1 MAGPTPVGGSRR
13 GRTVRRR
20 VRRIRVDRR
29 RSDEA
34 VTLVEVLVASVVLLV
49 TMIPMGMLLTSAS
62 SAAVAAR
69 QRQAALQLADSWVEI
84 LSNSQPPTHN
94 DGSVIT
100 NSPRTPVAPAG
111 TQTPPTT
118 LAGTTYAV
126 TANYV
131 ESFVNGVGQSDFCS
145 AGQPPSPSHP
155 GVIGLKVT
163 VAWGGSTRRSLS
175 VTTDINYP
183 KPGLQTEGFLAVNLT
198 NDGEADVLGN
208 SPTDRLQSI
217 PVTITQVTG
226 NPVLNPSSFTL
237 YADGNGCIF
246 AQVPVG
252 TYTVATQQPSS
263 GTPATFTGYTGN
275 PPFVSTSGATSELVT
290 NQTVNVTAET
300 TVQLDAFDEGIIGR
314 TTYGGASA
322 VDSGVQCPAVSILTC
337 VATGSGP
344 TGAVATWGDASAAW
358 STAGLAAGT
367 HLNQVACTTSGTP
380 TCIGVGYGSGGG
392 IIVAAPSTLSAPTSD
407 TVPAGVTDLTQVVC
421 PSGRGCYAL
430 GTSATGP
437 VLLAGFVNPNGGDVW
452 SVVNPPSVTF
462 ASLGSIA
469 CPTATTCEL
478 SYLGPGGVPGVLRID
493 GDTDNLASNPSWTP
507 TFTADTLPPSI
518 TSVGTITCPSSGTCL
533 AIATGDHA
541 SPGDPT
547 VIDAPIAGSGAS
559 IWENESSF
567 PTGVTT
573 VTGIS
578 CLAATCVAIGTDAGA
593 PAVWTDDLT
602 VSPDNWVQA
611 NNIPTSVTAVTSV
624 ACGAPG
630 SGDTADCVIAAI
642 TPSLTSAGQLLD
654 GSLTNGSWAWN
665 FASQPAGVT
674 VQYVL
679 SVACANP
686 TSSSDTCAAV
696 AATAGGPVVLAAPAG
711 PSSAWANR
719 TPASLAGATVTGI
732 PLETAPSGTSSW
744 TTQVAA
750 GQPTNTTLLP
760 DVLYPQAGG
769 YSLVAGDCPAEATST
784 STTSLAALPGGTASA
799 TVPLGLVPLQL
810 VDSTGAP
817 VAGATITLTTPSCP
831 SGADAYNLPVTDATG
846 TTVTSVP
853 YGTYTYTVT
862 VGGSATAHTSVT
874 ITVGINTVQV
884 AGGPNVTTYL
894 PGVSQVQA

>member
-1 MAGPTPVGGSRR
+1 M
-13 GRTVRRR
+13 
-20 VRRIRVDRR
+20 
-29 RSDEA
+29 
-34 VTLVEVLVASVVLLV
+34 TLVEVLVASIILLV

-84 LSNSQPPTHN
+84 LSNSQPPTRS
-94 DGSVIT
+94 DGSVLT

-118 LAGTTYAV
+118 LAGTTYTV

-155 GVIGLKVT
+155 GVIGLKVI
-163 VAWGGSTRRSLS
+163 VAWGGFTRRSLS

-208 SPTDRLQSI
+208 RATDRLQSI

-226 NPVLNPSSFTL
+226 SPVLNPSSFTL
-237 YADGNGCIF
+237 YPDGNGCIF

-252 TYTVATQQPSS
+252 TYTVAAQQPTS
-263 GTPATFTGYTGN
+263 GTPATFTGYSGT

-300 TVQLDAFDEGIIGR
+300 TVQLDAYDEGIIGKAS
-314 TTYGGASA
+314 YGGASA
-322 VDSGVQCPAVSILTC
+322 VDAGIQCPAVSILTC
-337 VATGSGP
+337 VTTGSGP
-344 TGAVATWGDASAAW
+344 TGAVAAWGGAGAAW
-358 STAGLAAGT
+358 TTASLTAGT
-367 HLNQVACTTSGTP
+367 HVNQVACTTSGTP
-380 TCIGVGYGSGGG
+380 TCVGVGYGSSGGV
-392 IIVAAPSTLSAPTSD
+392 IVVAPSTLSAPSYD

-430 GTSATGP
+430 GTTAAGP
-437 VLLAGFVNPNGGDVW
+437 VLLAAFINHSGGDVW
-452 SVVNPPSVTF
+452 SVVTPPSVTF
-462 ASLGSIA
+462 TALGSIA
-469 CPTATTCEL
+469 CPMPTTCEL
-478 SYLGPGGVPGVLRID
+478 SYLGPGGVPGILRID

-507 TFTADTLPPSI
+507 AFTEDVLPSTV

-533 AIATGDHA
+533 AIATGDTA
-541 SPGDPT
+541 SPSDPT
-547 VIDAPIAGSGAS
+547 VVDAPIAGSGAS
-559 IWENESSF
+559 TWENESTF

-573 VTGIS
+573 ISGIA
-578 CLAATCVAIGTDAGA
+578 CLSLTCVAIGSATGA

-602 VSPDNWVQA
+602 ATPDNWTQA
-611 NNIPTSVTAVTSV
+611 NSVPTSVTAVTSV

-630 SGDTADCVIAAI
+630 AGDTADCVIGAI
-642 TPSLTSAGQLLD
+642 TPSLTAAGQLLE

-665 FASQPAGVT
+665 FVSQPAGVT
-674 VQYVL
+674 IQYVL

-686 TSSSDTCAAV
+686 ASSSDTCAAV
-696 AATAGGPVVLAAPAG
+696 AATATGPVVLAASTG
-711 PSSAWANR
+711 PPSAWVNR
-719 TPASLAGATVTGI
+719 TPASLPGATVTGI

-750 GQPTNTTLLP
+750 GHPTNATLLP

-784 STTSLAALPGGTASA
+784 STTSLAALPGGTATS
-799 TVPLGLVPLQL
+799 TVPLGLLPLQL

-831 SGADAYNLPVTDATG
+831 GGADAYNMPVTDATG

-884 AGGPNVTTYL
+884 TAGGPAVTTYL
-894 PGVSQVQA
+894 PDVSQVQA